1 MDLGKMIRN
10 ILRTKEIRDTLMTG
24 DKLQVADF
32 SDGHVIFGDG
42 RWVKVWKDYDDVSI
56 RAKYRDPQTA
66 LRLMDEAML
75 VATSRYHNRSVII
88 SVKNSKDAIKE
99 GLSLALRYYN

>member
-1 MDLGKMIRN
+1 
-10 ILRTKEIRDTLMTG
+10 
-24 DKLQVADF
+24 
-32 SDGHVIFGDG
+32 
-42 RWVKVWKDYDDVSI
+42 
-56 RAKYRDPQTA
+56 
-66 LRLMDEAML
+66 MDEAML